1 MKRKIRICGRVGG
14 SLLYFPLCQ
23 WNLGRWGKILARN
36 LGKTIQLY
44 LKTFWIAKVGILVG
58 EGLCV
63 RDGKLAQ
70 VKKEVN

>member
-1 MKRKIRICGRVGG
+1 MVHCCISPCVSGT
-14 SLLYFPLCQ
+14 
-23 WNLGRWGKILARN
+23 WGRWGKILARN